1 MKKIVSIILVA
12 VLLFAFMVT
21 PVFAEESIGF
31 YDPNKKYNYLYLD
44 EFIEYE
50 VGANRESDLL
60 FYHEYYY
67 HKDANGDIDWVW
79 IIAGANPVE
88 EYLDKHAIILN
99 DKVLGCGYYSYR
111 FFYNG
116 YGIYDVKEDKFV
128 SIESVDFSEYDGME
142 EYIDKNI
149 GSRIGDTDG
158 DKTLSVLDATLIQ
171 MANAQLCE
179 FGDDYREGYGYLSD
193 MDRDGERTV
202 LDATAIQMKL
212 AQLD

>member
-1 MKKIVSIILVA
+1 MKKIVSIILVV

-21 PVFAEESIGF
+21 PVFADI
-31 YDPNKKYNYLYLD
+31 YDPSKEYDWLFLDKFIKYEIDSGSSVLTYT
-44 EFIEYE
+44 
-50 VGANRESDLL
+50 
-60 FYHEYYY
+60 EYYY

-79 IIAGANPVE
+79 IISGTSPTE
-88 EYLDKHAIILN
+88 EYQGESAIILN
-99 DKVLGCGYYSYR
+99 DKVLGYSYI
-111 FFYNG
+111 YNVFTYG
-116 YGIYDVKEDKFV
+116 HGIYDVKADKF
-128 SIESVDFSEYDGME
+128 IDITKVDFSKYDGME

-149 GSRIGDTDG
+149 GSRIGDADG

-202 LDATAIQMKL
+202 MDATAIQMKL
-212 AQLD
+212 AQLEYTSIKE